1 MSDTGG
7 VATMVGDPPNILIAS
22 AAGFSFNDFLV
33 RSLPIVIVILVVVI
47 MMLLKIFKKE
57 LNRNSDI
64 DMEALNQLNP
74 SEALKD
80 KKTSIKVIIVIGLAV
95 VGFLLEEQTHLS
107 PSFIALAAASIGLL
121 WVRPDIKDTL
131 KLISW
136 DILLFF
142 SCLFIMVGAM
152 EATGV
157 LKFLADFI
165 VHGINFPPVVL
176 GVIILWLVALL
187 SSLVDNVPMT
197 IALIP
202 VIQSLGNSGVDIIP
216 LWWALVFG
224 AGFGGNGT
232 IVGSTA
238 NIVVASLSEKTRSP
252 ITPKLWSKVGLPVML
267 VACGI
272 ASVLYVAVYYLIGF

>member
-7 VATMVGDPPNILIAS
+7 VATLVGDPPNILIAS

-33 RSLPIVIVILVVVI
+33 RSLPIVVVILVVVI
-47 MMLLKIFKKE
+47 MMLLRMFKTE
-57 LNRNSDI
+57 LNRNNDI
-64 DMEALNQLNP
+64 DLEALNQLNP

-80 KKTSIKVIIVIGLAV
+80 KKTSVKVIIVVGLAV
-95 VGFLLEEQTHLS
+95 VGFLLEEQTHLA
-107 PSFIALAAASIGLL
+107 PSFVALAAASIGLL

-131 KLISW
+131 KLIGW

-157 LKFLADFI
+157 LKLLADFI

-176 GVIILWLVALL
+176 GVIILWLVAFL

-202 VIQSLGNSGVDIIP
+202 GNTK
-216 LWWALVFG
+216 FG
-224 AGFGGNGT
+224 
-232 IVGSTA
+232 
-238 NIVVASLSEKTRSP
+238 
-252 ITPKLWSKVGLPVML
+252 
-267 VACGI
+267 
-272 ASVLYVAVYYLIGF
+272 